1 MDEFRFLAMAFAS
14 FRNDQDRIERSKRLK
29 ALGELPAFQ
38 ASYYQE
44 TVREIIA
51 KDLNDLEGEMMTVSY
66 PIPENLG
73 SPTKVSEPKEIAKL
87 KGDPIR
93 GKLKQENVTFVI
105 RSKGWGFPS
114 VPSLRTG
121 EKNGPS
127 RKS

>member
-1 MDEFRFLAMAFAS
+1 MAFAS

-51 KDLNDLEGEMMTVSY
+51 KDLNDLEGEMMTDSY

-87 KGDPIR
+87 KGRPDP
-93 GKLKQENVTFVI
+93 
-105 RSKGWGFPS
+105 
-114 VPSLRTG
+114 G
-121 EKNGPS
+121 ESSS
-127 RKS
+127 RKMLPLS